1 MMQTRDQ
8 TELLQRIDEVQ
19 RANRAAL
26 KALEKRRERLE
37 LMARLSERIVERA
50 VRQLRAGR

>member
-1 MMQTRDQ
+1 MQASDER
-8 TELLQRIDEVQ
+8 ELMRRIDEVQ

-26 KALEKRRERLE
+26 EAIKDRRARLE
-37 LMARLSERIVERA
+37 QMARLSERIVERA